1 MTGLE
6 AATAATARA
15 GGEAVT
21 DVVEHGR
28 LLMRTV
34 EIAATITE
42 VLRTTMRRLKEMHVQ
57 GAAPAVDHDLATERV
72 IANLE
77 ARCQATAI
85 SNRAQFADSP
95 TAIEGMC
102 HA

>member
-1 MTGLE
+1 
-6 AATAATARA
+6 
-15 GGEAVT
+15 VT

-34 EIAATITE
+34 ELAAAITE
-42 VLRTTMRRLKEMHVQ
+42 VPRATMRRLKEMHVP
-57 GAAPAVDHDLATERV
+57 GAAPALDHDLATERV

-77 ARCQATAI
+77 ARCQAIAI
-85 SNRAQFADSP
+85 RKRAQLADSP
-95 TAIEGMC
+95 TAIEGRC